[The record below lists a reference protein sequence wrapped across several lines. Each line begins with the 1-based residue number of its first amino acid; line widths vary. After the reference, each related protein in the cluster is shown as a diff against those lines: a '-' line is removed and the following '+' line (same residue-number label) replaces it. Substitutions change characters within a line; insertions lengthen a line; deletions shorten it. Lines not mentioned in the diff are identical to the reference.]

1 MKFSVP
7 GLNRAGNFVM
17 ALGLVS
23 LQPRR
28 GGRRSPFSRG
38 PLPGLASKEK
48 SHSGWPPLSVVVVR
62 PDDVMNRPSSPLT
75 RHPGAGL
82 EEKTCC
88 STTRWFRFAVICFV
102 VFPGQ
107 LRPRLAYRG
116 GIVHCVTHRPT
127 AAPVCSS
134 LSSLRL
140 LPSGSRQAAHS
151 CVAAAPPLSL
161 GADVPS
167 DLCSGLRQHNRA
179 VCELGQP
186 RRSVRRPN
194 QVGSPSN

>member
-1 MKFSVP
+1 MLPAELHVFFFSFEFIKLHVLSRTSRNEILRDSPCRTEQSRKFCDGFRP
-7 GLNRAGNFVM
+7 GLIAAQKKNKKKPSLV
-17 ALGLVS
+17 GLF
-23 LQPRR
+23 L
-28 GGRRSPFSRG
+28 
-38 PLPGLASKEK
+38 
-48 SHSGWPPLSVVVVR
+48 VVVI
-62 PDDVMNRPSSPLT
+62 
-75 RHPGAGL
+75 
-82 EEKTCC
+82 C
-88 STTRWFRFAVICFV
+88 SV